1 MACGGESGRDA
12 CRAGEHAPVGTTLCP
27 EPAQRPP
34 VWIFTSLSWERNQKR
49 TPQLRRSGASSCRYG
64 QRAAALRAGL
74 VAVGGV
80 FAAALR
86 WASDLD
92 RHAVTFVALSGVL
105 PRHSMPTP
113 TLRTGAGS
121 EAMVWLVRLGRTYL
135 VWLGWRREGLGR

>member
-80 FAAALR
+80 R
-86 WASDLD
+86 
-92 RHAVTFVALSGVL
+92 
-105 PRHSMPTP
+105 
-113 TLRTGAGS
+113 S
-121 EAMVWLVRLGRTYL
+121 EEHTSELQTIMRQQYARLFL
-135 VWLGWRREGLGR
+135 E

>member
-80 FAAALR
+80 FAAADR
-86 WASDLD
+86 QSVVWGQSVSVRVDL
-92 RHAVTFVALSGVL
+92 G
-105 PRHSMPTP
+105 
-113 TLRTGAGS
+113 
-121 EAMVWLVRLGRTYL
+121 GR
-135 VWLGWRREGLGR
+135 RNIQKKK

>member
-1 MACGGESGRDA
+1 MAGGGESGRDA

-34 VWIFTSLSWERNQKR
+34 VWIFTSLSWERNQKS

-92 RHAVTFVALSGVL
+92 RN
-105 PRHSMPTP
+105 R
-113 TLRTGAGS
+113 S
-121 EAMVWLVRLGRTYL
+121 EEHKSELQSLMRIAIAFFCL
-135 VWLGWRREGLGR
+135 